1 MSGYQ
6 SFAEFYDGLMEDAR
20 YSDRCDYLLELLKR
34 HGHEAGITLDLAC
47 GTGSLT
53 IELKKRG
60 VDVYGVDA
68 SVDMLSEAMQK
79 SLEQGFN
86 ILFLNQKMQE
96 LDLYGTVD
104 TCVCTLD
111 SINHI
116 TDSKTLEKVFDRVG
130 LFMNSGGLFAFD
142 VNTVYKHKE
151 VLGNNAFVI
160 ENDRVFC
167 AWQNT
172 LAENN
177 IVEIDLDFFEED
189 NGVYYRHS
197 ESFAERAYSD
207 DELREMLEKAGFTVE
222 AVYGDFSFE
231 PPKPD
236 EQRVIYVARMKNSRN
251 SEQ

>member
-1 MSGYQ
+1 MPGYQ

-20 YSDRCDYLLELLKR
+20 YSDRCDYLLEIFKR
-34 HGHEAGITLDLAC
+34 HGHSPGLTLDLAC

-79 SLEQGFN
+79 SLAEGLQ

-96 LDLYGTVD
+96 LDLYGTID

-116 TDSKTLEKVFDRVG
+116 TDYETLKKAFDRIG
-130 LFMNSGGLFAFD
+130 LFMNSGGLFVFD
-142 VNTVYKHKE
+142 VNTVYKHTR
-151 VLGNNAFVI
+151 VLGNNAFII
-160 ENDRVFC
+160 ENDNVYC

-172 LAENN
+172 LAEDNT
-177 IVEIDLDFFEED
+177 VEIDLDFFEED
-189 NGVYYRHS
+189 NGVYYRYS
-197 ESFAERAYSD
+197 ESFSERAYTHAQLA
-207 DELREMLEKAGFTVE
+207 EALGGAGFEIE

-236 EQRVIYVARMKNSRN
+236 EQRAIYVAKMKKSRN
-251 SEQ
+251 SEG